1 MYFEVS
7 QTDFANYAGDNTPYV
22 EGNNI
27 DEVIRILE
35 YDSIQLFKWLFD
47 NQMKANKDKCHF
59 VISNNEKISMK
70 INNIEIENPSSEKLL
85 SMIIDGN
92 LNFKEYLEEIIENG
106 SRKVS
111 VLPRITLYMNL
122 TKRKLLMSS
131 FLRPSLITTL

>member
-1 MYFEVS
+1 
-7 QTDFANYAGDNTPYV
+7 
-22 EGNNI
+22 
-27 DEVIRILE
+27 
-35 YDSIQLFKWLFD
+35 
-47 NQMKANKDKCHF
+47 
-59 VISNNEKISMK
+59 
-70 INNIEIENPSSEKLL
+70 
-85 SMIIDGN
+85 MIIDGK